1 MNTSQYEETDL
12 TLKNASLEKI
22 AATASAV
29 IYRNKQKKK
38 NLSIKDVSGNSGA
51 KTFICMDDEVP
62 KCIVKVKD
70 YDSIMSSH
78 PNTEKRVVLATE
90 VLRKHNIAPSIL
102 MRGADFHIEKSNGI
116 SVMDDF
122 FHFNSELAPPEKIAK
137 LLAKLHS
144 VPIEWYTDLKT
155 EFLYRDKRLK
165 SILDSMPSYAPCWC
179 LPWSAFDTGM
189 PVLGVGNP
197 NPEVAKRVLNLLVK
211 TGVYKKVMQ
220 CQDFLPL
227 SNFARREVV
236 IHNDFKPDNVL
247 YDPETKELS
256 LIDYDLVQVGPA
268 IMDFGLP
275 YMMWLGSRFTD
286 FDYRKDFIKTYLKEA
301 NLPFD
306 QSSVED
312 MMLDCEINTIVAF
325 PGLLSNIY
333 DAEVP
338 LLRGIEHPTAKAGAI
353 GSNSGASP
361 TGLDLVDLL
370 ADAVKK
376 VRTDKDLRISSIK
389 NGFVVT
395 MFEQEGFGSVLLNSW
410 LKEMQKNKMLRL
422 FGIAE
427 NDSGHLFVSEHAK
440 KNNK

>member
-62 KCIVKVKD
+62 KCIVKVKGD
-70 YDSIMSSH
+70 NSIMSSH

-102 MRGADFHIEKSNGI
+102 MRGADFHIEKSSGI

-155 EFLYRDKRLK
+155 EFLYRDKQLK
-165 SILDSMPSYAPCWC
+165 SILESMPSYAPCWC

-197 NPEVAKRVLNLLVK
+197 DPEVAKRILNLLVK

-227 SNFARREVV
+227 SNPARREVV

-338 LLRGIEHPTAKAGAI
+338 LLRGIEHPTAKAGVI

-376 VRTDKDLRISSIK
+376 VRTDKDLKISSIK

-440 KNNK
+440 QNNK

>member
-29 IYRNKQKKK
+29 IYRNTQKKK

-62 KCIVKVKD
+62 KCIVKVKGD
-70 YDSIMSSH
+70 NSIMSSH

-102 MRGADFHIEKSNGI
+102 MRGADFHIEKSSGI

-165 SILDSMPSYAPCWC
+165 SILESMPSYAPCWC

-197 NPEVAKRVLNLLVK
+197 NPEMAKKVLNLLVK
-211 TGVYKKVMQ
+211 TGAYKKVMQ
-220 CQDFLPL
+220 CQDFFPL
-227 SNFARREVV
+227 SNPARREVV

-268 IMDFGLP
+268 VMDFGLP

-325 PGLLSNIY
+325 PGLLANIY
-333 DAEVP
+333 DAEIP
-338 LLRGIEHPTAKAGAI
+338 LLRGIEHPTAKADYLA
-353 GSNSGASP
+353 SGLDASP
-361 TGLDLVDLL
+361 TGLELVDLL
-370 ADAVKK
+370 AEAVEKI
-376 VRTDKDLRISSIK
+376 RSDDDLIISCLE
-389 NGFVVT
+389 NGLVVT
-395 MFEQEGFGSVLLNSW
+395 MFNNHGFGSKSLNSW

-427 NDSGHLFVSEHAK
+427 TDGGELFVADHAK
-440 KNNK
+440 K